1 MEIEGTAL
9 DPAALGLEMLIT
21 LNADGTAEMTMDDET
36 DYGTWYVQDGA
47 AYLDGMA
54 LTLGEDGTL
63 CADDGESKMIFT
75 SAEGYTPSAPEPAG
89 AELETVDASYEGFV
103 GTWTATVMETEGM
116 RLNVADL
123 GIEMTLT
130 LGEDGTATLVSFGE
144 EDTSVWTYVD
154 GACDLDG
161 TLMVMTA
168 DGELCME
175 DEGDRVFFVR
185 GEVGETGSPAS
196 PAGTGAEL
204 ETVDA
209 SYEDFVGAWTATV
222 METEGM
228 RLNVADLGFEMTLT
242 LGADGTATL
251 VSFGE
256 EDTSVWTYVDGACDV
271 DGTLM
276 VMTADGELCMEDEG
290 DRVFFVRGDAGE
302 VPASPNLP
310 DAPQTVDDG
319 LLDYVGVWHAVY
331 LSTGGL
337 TGDPRALGLRI
348 TLTLDADGTGALDFA
363 GDTPQVWYQD
373 EESGNVY
380 VGESVDDVGMVL
392 TLLDGG
398 FMQYGTQLG
407 GYMMF
412 SRDEDAVWTPAEST
426 PMPGAVAPAPEPAAP
441 AAPGAASGAYLE
453 RKFVADTVDMSGYT
467 MPASSL
473 GGEYAVTLHADGTAD
488 FVMVNVPVSG
498 LKWSEND
505 DGTLT
510 LDYYGTPMILTPTQA
525 GLDLDYM
532 GAMLLHMVEK

>member
-1 MEIEGTAL
+1 M
-9 DPAALGLEMLIT
+9 
-21 LNADGTAEMTMDDET
+21 
-36 DYGTWYVQDGA
+36 
-47 AYLDGMA
+47 
-54 LTLGEDGTL
+54 
-63 CADDGESKMIFT
+63 
-75 SAEGYTPSAPEPAG
+75 
-89 AELETVDASYEGFV
+89 
-103 GTWTATVMETEGM
+103 
-116 RLNVADL
+116 
-123 GIEMTLT
+123 
-130 LGEDGTATLVSFGE
+130 
-144 EDTSVWTYVD
+144 
-154 GACDLDG
+154 
-161 TLMVMTA
+161 
-168 DGELCME
+168 
-175 DEGDRVFFVR
+175 
-185 GEVGETGSPAS
+185 
-196 PAGTGAEL
+196 
-204 ETVDA
+204 
-209 SYEDFVGAWTATV
+209 
-222 METEGM
+222 
-228 RLNVADLGFEMTLT
+228 
-242 LGADGTATL
+242 
-251 VSFGE
+251 
-256 EDTSVWTYVDGACDV
+256 DGACDV

-337 TGDPRALGLRI
+337 TGDPRTLGLHI

-373 EESGNVY
+373 AETGNVY

-398 FMQYGTQLG
+398 LMQYGTQLG

-426 PMPGAVAPAPEPAAP
+426 PMPGAVAPAPAPAAP
-441 AAPGAASGAYLE
+441 AVPGAASGAYLE